1 MKRLVFKLGYAESV
15 LKGEKRTTIR
25 LKPAYRPGEVVEV
38 YVGSAR
44 VGRAII
50 GDVIRKR
57 LSDLGDEDA
66 RADGFRDREE
76 LLKELMKIYGK
87 KVLSKNPEI
96 YVIHFRLL

>member
-1 MKRLVFKLGYAESV
+1 MKRLVFRLGYAESI

-25 LKPAYRPGEVVEV
+25 LKSIYSPGEVVEV

-44 VGRAII
+44 VGRAVIRE
-50 GDVIRKR
+50 VIRKR

-66 RADGFRDREE
+66 RADGFGDREE

-87 KVLSKNPEI
+87 KILSKNPEM
-96 YVIHFRLL
+96 YVIHFCLL